1 MKKNIILSLLAVLLV
16 SSCGDAENKPN
27 EINSGGLDKSYPMS
41 GADKR
46 TLERGKI
53 SGDDGITL
61 LGGGKGLDLRGGN
74 SQTIARGVNAYLWQA
89 ALDTISFMPIA
100 TVDAA
105 GGVIITDWYEDPSNR
120 GEKLKANIL
129 INSEELRASGVKVSL
144 FRQVGGRSAE
154 TSPESAR
161 KLEDKILA
169 RAREIKI
176 DEARF

>member
-27 EINSGGLDKSYPMS
+27 EIAAGGLDKAYPMS
-41 GADKR
+41 GSDKR
-46 TLERGKI
+46 SLDRGKL
-53 SGDDGITL
+53 GGEDGITL
-61 LGGGKGLDLRGGN
+61 LGGNSLNMKGGN
-74 SQTIARGVNAYLWQA
+74 SQTVARGVNAYLWQA

-144 FRQVGGRSAE
+144 FRQVGGKSAE
-154 TSPESAR
+154 TSAESAR

-176 DEARF
+176 EEARF